1 MYIPVGSQIFI
12 SCIYQPPPPNFFLNE
27 NIHEVDSKEMENI
40 HSINLIK
47 YMLSIIKLKSISIE
61 CHIE

>member
-12 SCIYQPPPPNFFLNE
+12 SCIYQHQHPPPFFFLNE

-40 HSINLIK
+40 HSIN
-47 YMLSIIKLKSISIE
+47 
-61 CHIE
+61 

>member
-12 SCIYQPPPPNFFLNE
+12 SCIYQHPPPNFFLNE

-40 HSINLIK
+40 HSIN
-47 YMLSIIKLKSISIE
+47 
-61 CHIE
+61 

>member
-12 SCIYQPPPPNFFLNE
+12 SCIYQHQHPPPPIFKKNE

-40 HSINLIK
+40 HSIN
-47 YMLSIIKLKSISIE
+47 
-61 CHIE
+61 

>member
-12 SCIYQPPPPNFFLNE
+12 SCIYQHQHQHSPIFKKNE

-40 HSINLIK
+40 HSIN
-47 YMLSIIKLKSISIE
+47 
-61 CHIE
+61 